1 MRIRNSILGF
11 LTRTSKDADRVLENI
26 RFAMLDALD
35 EHCDRPHSRVVNAIR
50 AAKDIPT
57 LWYVRPDLMQ
67 AISSCRDES
76 VAHHVMHQIT
86 ALFRGHYGSA
96 NNSRFGAL

>member
-1 MRIRNSILGF
+1 MRLRNSILGF
-11 LTRTSKDADRVLENI
+11 LARTSKDSDRVLEGI
-26 RFAMLDALD
+26 RQAMLDALD
-35 EHCDRPHSRVVNAIR
+35 EHCDRVHSRVVKAINA
-50 AAKDIPT
+50 AQDIPT

-76 VAHHVMHQIT
+76 VAHTVMHRIT
-86 ALFRGHYGSA
+86 AMFRGHYGSA